1 MKIYQVE
8 ELVGITKKNIRF
20 YEDEG
25 LLCPQRDPQNGYR
38 DYTIKDVRQLE
49 KIKLLRKLSVPIEEI
64 RFLQAGK
71 VSFAQCME
79 KQIDRLAQEQKNAGL
94 MMELCKKL
102 GTEVTDIKSL
112 NASEYLNEMNNL
124 EKQGTKFMDIEKED
138 INRKKKTGAIIAAI
152 VFCAFMALILG
163 TLIFAVRE
171 DRSALYPLLIAFV
184 VVICAII
191 GTVVVLIQRMKEIEG
206 GEEYDARNY

>member
-25 LLCPQRDPQNGYR
+25 LLCPERDPQNGYR

-71 VSFAQCME
+71 VYFAQCME

-152 VFCAFMALILG
+152 GFCVIMAFVLGILIL
-163 TLIFAVRE
+163 AVRE
-171 DRSALYPLLIAFV
+171 EKETLYPLLIAFV
-184 VVICAII
+184 TVICAIV
-191 GTVVVLIQRMKEIEG
+191 GTVIALIQRLKEISG
-206 GEEYDARNY
+206 GEEYEARNY

>member
-25 LLCPQRDPQNGYR
+25 LLCPERNPENGYR
-38 DYTIKDVRQLE
+38 DYTMNDVQQLE

-64 RFLQAGK
+64 RFLQKGII
-71 VSFAQCME
+71 SFSECME
-79 KQIDRLAQEQKNAGL
+79 KQVLLLEQERKNAEL

-102 GTEVTDIKSL
+102 GSEVTDLKNL
-112 NASEYLNEMNNL
+112 KASEYLNEINNL

>member
-25 LLCPQRDPQNGYR
+25 LLCPERDPQNGYR

-79 KQIDRLAQEQKNAGL
+79 KQIGRLAQEQKKENRSDNCGYSFLRDNGICLRYTATCCSRRKRDIVSAVDCFCYSY
-94 MMELCKKL
+94 LCHSWNSNCINSK
-102 GTEVTDIKSL
+102 IK
-112 NASEYLNEMNNL
+112 
-124 EKQGTKFMDIEKED
+124 
-138 INRKKKTGAIIAAI
+138 
-152 VFCAFMALILG
+152 
-163 TLIFAVRE
+163 
-171 DRSALYPLLIAFV
+171 
-184 VVICAII
+184 
-191 GTVVVLIQRMKEIEG
+191 
-206 GEEYDARNY
+206 RNFRRRGI

>member
-25 LLCPQRDPQNGYR
+25 LLCPERDPQNGYR

-138 INRKKKTGAIIAAI
+138 INRKKKNGAIIAAI
-152 VFCAFMALILG
+152 VFCVIMAFVLGILIL
-163 TLIFAVRE
+163 AVRE
-171 DRSALYPLLIAFV
+171 EKETLYPLLIAFV
-184 VVICAII
+184 TVICAIV
-191 GTVVVLIQRMKEIEG
+191 GTVIALIQRLKEISG
-206 GEEYDARNY
+206 GEEYEARNY

>member
-25 LLCPQRDPQNGYR
+25 LLCPERNPENGYR
-38 DYTIKDVRQLE
+38 DYTMNDVQQLE

-64 RFLQAGK
+64 RFLQKGK
-71 VSFAQCME
+71 ISFSECME
-79 KQIDRLAQEQKNAGL
+79 KQVLLLEQERKNAEL

-102 GTEVTDIKSL
+102 GSEVTDLKNL
-112 NASEYLNEMNNL
+112 KASEYLNEINNL

-171 DRSALYPLLIAFV
+171 DRSVLYPLLIAFV

>member
-25 LLCPQRDPQNGYR
+25 LLCPERDPQNGYR

-152 VFCAFMALILG
+152 VFCVIMAFVLGIL
-163 TLIFAVRE
+163 LLAVRE
-171 DRSALYPLLIAFV
+171 EKETLYPLLIAFV
-184 VVICAII
+184 TVICAIV
-191 GTVVVLIQRMKEIEG
+191 GTVIALIQRLKEISG
-206 GEEYDARNY
+206 GEEYEARNY

>member
-25 LLCPQRDPQNGYR
+25 LLCPERNPENGYR
-38 DYTIKDVRQLE
+38 DYTMNDVQQLE

-64 RFLQAGK
+64 RFLQQGK
-71 VSFAQCME
+71 ISFSECME
-79 KQIDRLAQEQKNAGL
+79 KQVLLLEQERKNAEL

-102 GTEVTDIKSL
+102 GSEVTDLKNL
-112 NASEYLNEMNNL
+112 KASEYLNEINNL

>member
-25 LLCPQRDPQNGYR
+25 LLCPERNPENGYR
-38 DYTIKDVRQLE
+38 DYTMNDVQQLE

-64 RFLQAGK
+64 RFLQKGK
-71 VSFAQCME
+71 ISFSECME
-79 KQIDRLAQEQKNAGL
+79 KQVLLLEQERKNAEL

-102 GTEVTDIKSL
+102 GSEVTDLKNL
-112 NASEYLNEMNNL
+112 KASEYLNEINNL

>member
-25 LLCPQRDPQNGYR
+25 LLCPERDPQNGYR
-38 DYTIKDVRQLE
+38 DYTIKDVCQLE

-79 KQIDRLAQEQKNAGL
+79 KQIDRLAQEQK
-94 MMELCKKL
+94 
-102 GTEVTDIKSL
+102 
-112 NASEYLNEMNNL
+112 
-124 EKQGTKFMDIEKED
+124 
-138 INRKKKTGAIIAAI
+138 
-152 VFCAFMALILG
+152 
-163 TLIFAVRE
+163 
-171 DRSALYPLLIAFV
+171 RSVPP
-184 VVICAII
+184 
-191 GTVVVLIQRMKEIEG
+191 
-206 GEEYDARNY
+206 

>member
-25 LLCPQRDPQNGYR
+25 LLCPERNPENGYR
-38 DYTIKDVRQLE
+38 DYTMNDVQQLE

-64 RFLQAGK
+64 RFLQKGK
-71 VSFAQCME
+71 ISFSECME
-79 KQIDRLAQEQKNAGL
+79 KQVLLLEQERKNAEL

-102 GTEVTDIKSL
+102 GSEVTDLKNL
-112 NASEYLNEMNNL
+112 KASEYLNEINNL

-138 INRKKKTGAIIAAI
+138 INKKKKTGAIIAAI